1 MMIEA
6 RTQPTAPAFPG
17 SVCTSATDSFCA
29 FFPADR

>member
-6 RTQPTAPAFPG
+6 RTQSPAPAFTG